1 LSHISDDITIHR
13 DRFGVP
19 HIYAGN
25 DRDASFGIGF
35 CHGQDRSFQ
44 LEVLQRLAR
53 GTLADLFGSDVIAID
68 RLSRRI
74 GFARAGTARVGFLT
88 EQQSAFVYGYAD
100 GVNAGRRHGAVR
112 HQHEFALLRRRPTP
126 FTAADAMAILSLE
139 SFFLASN
146 WDAELARLLVI
157 TEDGPEALTAIE
169 PTYPPWHSVS
179 SPPGGSAGVVERLG
193 ADIAALGE
201 WLGIEGA
208 SNAWA
213 VSADRSATGRPLL
226 ANDPHLAPLLPAHWY
241 LCHIVTP
248 HWAVAGASF
257 VGGPTLASG
266 HNGHAAWGVTA
277 GLADNS
283 DLFLEQVQ
291 DGTVRDAAGPAAAE
305 VVREVI
311 SVRGGDPVIEDVVIT
326 KRGPII
332 GPALEGGVDAISL
345 RATWL
350 QPGPVDGLFSLHLV
364 KSFDDLRR
372 AFAVWPAASFG
383 LIYADADGNI
393 GYSLV
398 GDVPRRSLG
407 DGTVPLP
414 GWLADGF
421 WDDGIVAQAD
431 MPHSLNP
438 EGGWVATANN
448 RPAAGI
454 DVDLGRDFID
464 GYRVGRIVDLLA
476 QRSHWDVS
484 GMLQAQLDQWSGP
497 WAEVGDAIVEALRTD
512 PATAAI
518 ADRLAAWDGI
528 VAAGSVDATIFELL
542 WAELD
547 QRAVRAKAPR
557 SAEWALGR
565 GFHVIAPFGI
575 LGFRRGSRIAALVR
589 DKPDGWFDDG
599 WDAEIVAAALSAQRR
614 VESLP
619 RPQWGAARPL
629 ILRHPLGQRPPLDRV
644 FNLGPI
650 EWGGDGSTVSQ
661 AGADPLDPLNP
672 VTLAVASLRTVIDV
686 GDWER
691 CRFVLPGGQSG
702 NPLSPHY
709 ADQLPLWRRGD
720 GIPIAWDDAAVAV
733 ATRTTLRLSPA
744 IPEAAGSPS
753 TLR

>member
-1 LSHISDDITIHR
+1 MTIRR
-13 DRFGVP
+13 DRFGIP
-19 HIYAGN
+19 HIRADN
-25 DRDASFGIGF
+25 DRDACFGIGF

-53 GTLADLFGSDVIAID
+53 GTLADLFGPDVVGID

-88 EQQSAFVYGYAD
+88 DQQSDFVAGYAD

-112 HQHEFALLRRRPTP
+112 PQHEFALLRRRPTP
-126 FTAADAMAILSLE
+126 FTPGDAMAILSLE

-146 WDAELARLLVI
+146 WDAELARLLVV
-157 TEDGPEALTAIE
+157 TEDGPEALAAIE
-169 PTYPPWHSVS
+169 PTYPAWHNVS
-179 SPPGGSAGVVERLG
+179 SPPGGVAGVVEQLG
-193 ADIAALGE
+193 ANIDALSE
-201 WLGIEGA
+201 WLGVEGA

-213 VSADRSATGRPLL
+213 VSGDRSVTGRPLL

-248 HWAVAGASF
+248 DWAVAGASF

-266 HNGHAAWGVTA
+266 HNGYAAWGVTA

-283 DLFLEQVQ
+283 DLFLEHVQ
-291 DGTVRDAAGPAAAE
+291 DGTVRQAAGAVAVE

-326 KRGPII
+326 PRGPII
-332 GPALEGGVDAISL
+332 GPALDGGVDAISL

-364 KSFDDLRR
+364 KSFEDLRR

-383 LIYADADGNI
+383 LIYADVDGNI

-398 GDVPRRSLG
+398 GDIPKRSHG
-407 DGTVPLP
+407 DGTIPLP
-414 GWLADGF
+414 GWLADSF
-421 WDDGIVAQAD
+421 WDQGLVAQAD

-438 EGGWVATANN
+438 AGGWVATANN
-448 RPAAGI
+448 RPAAAI
-454 DVDLGRDFID
+454 DPDLGRDFID
-464 GYRVGRIVDLLA
+464 GYRIGRIAELLG
-476 QRSHWDVS
+476 QRSRWDVA
-484 GMLQAQLDQWSGP
+484 GMLRAQLDRRSGP
-497 WAEVGDAIVEALRTD
+497 WAEIRGAIVAALRTD
-512 PATAAI
+512 PATTAL
-518 ADRLAAWDGI
+518 ADRLESWDGI
-528 VAAGSVDATIFELL
+528 VAADSAEATIFELL

-547 QRAVRAKAPR
+547 QRAVGAKAPR
-557 SAEWALGR
+557 AARWALGR

-589 DKPDGWFDDG
+589 EKPDGWFERG
-599 WDAEIVAAALSAQRR
+599 WDAEIVAAARHAQSR
-614 VESLP
+614 VAALP

-661 AGADPLDPLNP
+661 AGTDPLDPLNP
-672 VTLAVASLRTVIDV
+672 VTLAIASLRTVIDV

-709 ADQLPLWRRGD
+709 DDQLPLWIRGD
-720 GIPIAWDDAAVAV
+720 GVPIAWSDAAVAA
-733 ATRTTLRLSPA
+733 ATRTTLRLSP
-744 IPEAAGSPS
+744 ETHQAASS
-753 TLR
+753 TTQLR